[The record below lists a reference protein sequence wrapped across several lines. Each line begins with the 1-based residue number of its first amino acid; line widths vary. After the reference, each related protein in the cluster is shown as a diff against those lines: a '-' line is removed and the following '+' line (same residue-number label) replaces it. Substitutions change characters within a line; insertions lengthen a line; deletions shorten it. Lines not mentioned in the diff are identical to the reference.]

1 MSDSALIDVAI
12 GLVLIFVVFSV
23 AVSKLN
29 ELVLGMLNYRGR
41 QLEAALI
48 RLVDGSP
55 PQPEIP
61 STDLVADPSA
71 VLQPPAPAPV
81 HRQLLEGPLAGL
93 LVPART
99 GSRSRTAPPAAVGT
113 TVKYRLPSYISADSF
128 ARGVLDLLGS
138 APRVAFDAIERNDL
152 PAAALAAYDQ
162 CVKVLNLS
170 NVQALQAALATA
182 GPLSTTQAAQSAHV
196 DATVTALQHDPVDSA
211 KTTVSRWP
219 ESPLKTKLLAVLHRV
234 GLDQDKVRAELV
246 TWFDDAMARFSGGYK
261 RRIQLFLA
269 GYAVVL
275 TLVFN
280 VDTIGVTQSLWRA
293 PTVRAAAVAAANS
306 VVANGGVTAP
316 AGSCAASASN
326 TAQSDI
332 CSAAAAAKAGID
344 DAKSLQVPLGWQ
356 GTPGDAAGW
365 LLKILGW
372 LVTVFALSFGAPFWF
387 DVLGKVVNMRS
398 SGPKPA
404 STA

>member
-1 MSDSALIDVAI
+1 VSESALIDVAI

-41 QLEAALI
+41 QLETALI

-55 PQPEIP
+55 PVPEIP
-61 STDLVADPSA
+61 SNDVVAEPTA
-71 VLQPPAPAPV
+71 VLQPPKPSPV
-81 HRQLLEGPLAGL
+81 HRQLLDGPLAGL
-93 LVPART
+93 LIPART
-99 GSRSRTAPPAAVGT
+99 GPRARTTPPARVGT

-138 APRVAFDAIERNDL
+138 APRSAFDSIDRGGL
-152 PAAALAAYDQ
+152 PASALAAYDE
-162 CVKVLNLS
+162 CARVLNLA
-170 NVQALQAALATA
+170 NAQALQAAVARAKPPA
-182 GPLSTTQAAQSAHV
+182 GQEAKV
-196 DATVTALQHDPVDSA
+196 DALVLALQHDRVDSA
-211 KTTVSRWP
+211 KATVSHWP

-234 GLDQDKVRAELV
+234 GLDQDAVRAELI

-261 RRIQLFLA
+261 RRVQLFLA

-280 VDTIGVTQSLWRA
+280 VDTIAVTQSFWHG
-293 PTVRAAAVAAANS
+293 PTVRAAAVAAADS
-306 VVANGGVTAP
+306 VLANGGVIPPAESC
-316 AGSCAASASN
+316 AGSVSN

-344 DAKSLQVPLGWQ
+344 DAKSLQIPLGWQ
-356 GTPGDAAGW
+356 DTPDDAQGW
-365 LLKILGW
+365 LVKLLGW
-372 LVTVFALSFGAPFWF
+372 LITVFGLSFGAPFWF

-398 SGPKPA
+398 SGPKPVGSA
-404 STA
+404 